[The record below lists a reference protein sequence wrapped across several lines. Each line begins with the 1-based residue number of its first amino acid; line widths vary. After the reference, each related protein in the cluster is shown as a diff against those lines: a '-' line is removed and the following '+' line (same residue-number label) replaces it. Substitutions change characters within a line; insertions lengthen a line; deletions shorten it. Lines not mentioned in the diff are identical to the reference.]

1 MEWIGGRI
9 ATQSMEE
16 AFEEVYNRY
25 YLSVYLYLF
34 KRIRH
39 QQDAEDL
46 ANDVFLACYKNF
58 GSYDPAKASMITWIF
73 VIASNRLKNYYRDRR
88 EFFYLD
94 DRAHASEL
102 PAGEPLEQA
111 VLLEEGRAAVRDA
124 IDALPERQREIVLLR
139 YFRGLNSNEIG
150 ERIGASPGNVRVLLN
165 RALGRLRAYLESR
178 HFEME
183 L

>member
-1 MEWIGGRI
+1 MEWRGGRI

-73 VIASNRLKNYYRDRR
+73 VIASNRLKNYYRD
-88 EFFYLD
+88 
-94 DRAHASEL
+94 
-102 PAGEPLEQA
+102 GA
-111 VLLEEGRAAVRDA
+111 VT
-124 IDALPERQREIVLLR
+124 
-139 YFRGLNSNEIG
+139 
-150 ERIGASPGNVRVLLN
+150 
-165 RALGRLRAYLESR
+165 
-178 HFEME
+178 
-183 L
+183 